1 MAQIGEVKIRPRQ
14 DFGNTRAVQKVR
26 VALCVRQHRGGFAIR
41 LAKEA
46 VGGAGDQPARR
57 IAVLHQLQQCAQFFR
72 GQGEIFPDGGKCP
85 AVAVLVADAEHDQ
98 PAEDGLGLL
107 VPVRF
112 RDLSRRVHDQC
123 LCQGG
128 DILTQIEA
136 VRCQPVE
143 RVVGGRGHPGD
154 HASVANTKR
163 IEDMDRSEP
172 PPGFPGDP
180 GILTLG
186 VDDQDRAFR
195 CQQVRDDGADAFPG
209 PCRGEGDQ
217 MGGTVIAQ
225 QPTRMRIAPDQKAV
239 FPLELLQLLAVGEA
253 GGAVAVAGQPEEGVR
268 ARGHAPIL
276 EPEDTTDKNERTEDQ
291 PLPGAFAGRLVKEGE
306 DERRGDKC
314 PDHRAEQDSA
324 DHPAQQDG
332 REDQPTEEPEQS
344 SEDEH
349 HAPHQDGVSGSE
361 LDGAGEG
368 APGSA
373 KALRSCS
380 RGRLRISRSS
390 IAAALESR
398 SARSRSAP
406 PRITLRRVSSLRCL
420 VVSRFFSA

>member
-1 MAQIGEVKIRPRQ
+1 M
-14 DFGNTRAVQKVR
+14 
-26 VALCVRQHRGGFAIR
+26 
-41 LAKEA
+41 
-46 VGGAGDQPARR
+46 
-57 IAVLHQLQQCAQFFR
+57 
-72 GQGEIFPDGGKCP
+72 
-85 AVAVLVADAEHDQ
+85 ADAEHDQ

-112 RDLSRRVHDQC
+112 RDLSRRVHDQR

-128 DILTQIEA
+128 RILAQIEA

-143 RVVGGRGHPGD
+143 RIVGGRGHPRD
-154 HASVANTKR
+154 LKR

-180 GILTLG
+180 GIFALG
-186 VDDQDRAFR
+186 VDDQNRALR
-195 CQQVRDDGADAFPG
+195 RQQVGDHGADAFPC
-209 PCRGEGDQ
+209 PRRGEGDQ
-217 MGGTVIAQ
+217 MGGTIIAQ
-225 QPTRMRIAPDQKAV
+225 QPSGVRVAPDQKAV
-239 FPLELLQLLAVGEA
+239 FPLEFLQLLAVGEA

-268 ARGHAPIL
+268 ARGHAPVL
-276 EPEDTTDKNERTEDQ
+276 EPEDSAHKHEGTEDQ

-306 DERRGDKC
+306 DERCGHER

-324 DHPAQQDG
+324 DHPAHQDG
-332 REDQPTEEPEQS
+332 REDQPTEEPKQR
-344 SEDEH
+344 SEGEH

-368 APGSA
+368 VPQSA

-390 IAAALESR
+390 IAAAPVSR
-398 SARSRSAP
+398 SARSMSAP

-420 VVSRFFSA
+420 VLSRFFSAWSRALAWAYRFSARSSSVSAKSLPSPPKILLVEVVLARSTDSAYP